1 MSFQWNSQ
9 LLAPQSG
16 ALSRDTLPIQSS
28 PFTAFEHLS
37 LYIQNAKG
45 PWKHLSLY
53 TVCDTHR
60 ATCISDAVI
69 TGKSCGEQVL
79 EQRGDLGGIGQEP
92 EADNK
97 NGFRQWA
104 EAGWAEQVIEGW
116 LIIKV
121 SPEKSLHIRCSTG
134 SWGCRKR
141 SWNEQ
146 LSEQSLQNRNS
157 RGSKKNFSW
166 SVILGSLLDKLIVM
180 IRLVR
185 IWSSWNC
192 LPRRRWRGRRSWR
205 IRSWAFSRSS
215 SPPKEGK
222 L

>member
-60 ATCISDAVI
+60 ATCISDAII

-97 NGFRQWA
+97 NGFRQRA
-104 EAGWAEQVIEGW
+104 EAGWAEQVIEWW
-116 LIIKV
+116 LNKGFSREIATHKIFNRKLGVQEEELKRAIERAELAESKQKGIEEELQLV
-121 SPEKSLHIRCSTG
+121 SHT
-134 SWGCRKR
+134 RK
-141 SWNEQ
+141 
-146 LSEQSLQNRNS
+146 
-157 RGSKKNFSW
+157 
-166 SVILGSLLDKLIVM
+166 
-180 IRLVR
+180 
-185 IWSSWNC
+185 SSW
-192 LPRRRWRGRRSWR
+192 
-205 IRSWAFSRSS
+205 
-215 SPPKEGK
+215 
-222 L
+222 